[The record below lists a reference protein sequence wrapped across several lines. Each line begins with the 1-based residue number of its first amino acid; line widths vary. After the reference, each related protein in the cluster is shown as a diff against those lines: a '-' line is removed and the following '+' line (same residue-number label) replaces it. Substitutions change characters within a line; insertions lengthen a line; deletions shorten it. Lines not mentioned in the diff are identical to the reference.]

1 MSVVNK
7 MLQDLEAR
15 QTAPDAVS
23 ADYQPPQHS
32 TTRLAWLI
40 LLMVIALLFAAVTFM
55 WPAVTDDVSSE
66 DTSSNMINPALQD
79 MAVVE
84 PTEPDT
90 QAKGDMTWLEPPDK
104 ANVDLSAS
112 SQKQP
117 ETYSQ
122 VQAVPEIDKKPE
134 TQVAHLQN
142 VASVEVGP
150 AAVDPQSD
158 MRTPYVAAEKV
169 IPPKASFSKK
179 ANRTQ
184 NAQAGLKQSINQALR
199 DGKTLIAIEGLQQ
212 LLSQEPDNLRI
223 RKKLASLLFAENRM
237 LEAQALLN
245 EGLADSPELHDLRLM
260 LARLLAQQNQQAK
273 ALTLLLEVSPSLVLH
288 SDYYAYRGA
297 LAQQTEHYAQ
307 AQQDYQRLV
316 NAEPLKAKW
325 WLGLGIAQDSAGENK
340 QALISYQKADDE
352 QQLSPQV
359 ITFVR
364 QRLKEL
370 VGIE

>member
-15 QTAPDAVS
+15 QAGPDAVS
-23 ADYQPPQHS
+23 ADYQPPQRN

-55 WPAVTDDVSSE
+55 WPTVTDDVSGQ
-66 DTSSNMINPALQD
+66 DTSNNLINPALRD
-79 MAVVE
+79 MAVAE
-84 PTEPDT
+84 PTEPDSP
-90 QAKGDMTWLEPPDK
+90 AKGGMTWLNSADK
-104 ANVDLSAS
+104 ANVDLSTD

-117 ETYSQ
+117 KTESQ
-122 VQAVPEIDKKPE
+122 VQGAPVINKKPE
-134 TQVAHLQN
+134 TQVAQLQN
-142 VASVEVGP
+142 VESVEVAP
-150 AAVDPQSD
+150 AAVEPLNGIS
-158 MRTPYVAAEKV
+158 PSYAAAEKV
-169 IPPKASFSKK
+169 IAPKATFSKK

-184 NAQAGLKQSINQALR
+184 HAQAGLKQSINQALR

-212 LLSQEPDNLRI
+212 LLSQEPGNLRI

-237 LEAQALLN
+237 LEAQALLS
-245 EGLADSPELHDLRLM
+245 EGLADAPELHDLRLM
-260 LARLLAQQNQQAK
+260 LARLFAQQSQQDK

-297 LAQQTEHYAQ
+297 LAQQTENYAQ

>member
-15 QTAPDAVS
+15 QTGSDAVS
-23 ADYQPPQHS
+23 ADYQPPQRN

-55 WPAVTDDVSSE
+55 WPTVTDDVSSQ
-66 DTSSNMINPALQD
+66 DTSSNMINPALRD
-79 MAVVE
+79 IAVVE

-90 QAKGDMTWLEPPDK
+90 PAKGGMTWLEPADK
-104 ANVDLSAS
+104 ANIDLSAGH
-112 SQKQP
+112 QKQL
-117 ETYSQ
+117 ETNSQ
-122 VQAVPEIDKKPE
+122 MQAMPKIDKKPE
-134 TQVAHLQN
+134 SQVAQL
-142 VASVEVGP
+142 
-150 AAVDPQSD
+150 QSD
-158 MRTPYVAAEKV
+158 ESAQSSPVAIDPKSAMSPPYAAAEKV
-169 IPPKASFSKK
+169 IPPKATFSKK
-179 ANRTQ
+179 ANRAQ

-237 LEAQALLN
+237 LEAQALLS
-245 EGLADSPELHDLRLM
+245 EGLADAPELHDLRLM
-260 LARLLAQQNQQAK
+260 LARLFAQQNQQAK

-297 LAQQTEHYAQ
+297 LAQQTQNYAQ

-316 NAEPLKAKW
+316 NAEPRKAKW

-340 QALISYQKADDE
+340 QALMSYQKADDE